1 MMPPSRSTGRRA
13 AAVAVILF
21 ALVAAA
27 PALAVTSRLWKQRE
41 RADFDA
47 GEPSGVSLS
56 VEGPIRLGARIDPLF
71 EPDQPYIW
79 AVAVGPHGEIYAAG
93 GNEGL
98 VHRVE
103 AGGRS
108 TPFLQVDEAE
118 VHALA
123 VDAKGA
129 IYAGTGPGG
138 RIYKFSPEGKRLWDH
153 DTGER
158 YIWALAFDRQGRL
171 YAGTG
176 TEGRVLAIDAD
187 GSSRV
192 LLDSAET
199 HIRTLA
205 IDAQGAIL
213 AGSDGH
219 GLVFRIGA
227 DGKSSVLYDAPLGE
241 VVALQPGANGTI
253 YAAVAGEAGRGPRPS
268 SPQPTPR
275 PASVDGPPPDAPR
288 EGGGG
293 GAPVQGEGP
302 SSGAPAERR
311 INLGIEGKVLAID
324 PDGYAREVWAAGQE
338 AILSLALRH
347 DGALLMGSGSEGRIY
362 ALDAT
367 GGVSEVARA
376 PSSQVTALARR
387 PAATGRDEEIVVG
400 GSNLGSVSIL
410 KSGFAES
417 GSFESSVFDAQSF
430 ASWGRIA
437 WKGETPSGTS
447 IALQVRSGNTE
458 GPDRTWSDWGPEM
471 SDPEGAV
478 VDRPAARFLQWRATL
493 RTTAMARTPEL
504 REVDVVY
511 LQKNLPPEFRKMEVL
526 APGVALQSV
535 PPPPGGSPTDSKSS
549 TGDADALARRRA
561 RPQSRRGFDAGARS
575 VQWQAT
581 DPNDDDL
588 AYDVQFRAL
597 DEKNWKTVRSR
608 IAEDFVTFDSGAL
621 PDGTYLVRVIASDA
635 LSNPVGQALTSEKIT
650 APFDVDNTAPRIEHL
665 KTAVEKGMLVVR
677 FSAADGFSI
686 LREGSWSVDA
696 GDWDTARPTDGM
708 NDSLAENYEITLP
721 VPAAGEHSVV
731 VRAMDAA
738 GNIGAGRIVV
748 TIP

>member
-13 AAVAVILF
+13 AAAAAVLF
-21 ALVAAA
+21 ALAATT
-27 PALAVTSRLWKQRE
+27 PASAVTSRLWKQRE
-41 RADFDA
+41 RVDFEA
-47 GEPSGVSLS
+47 GEPKGVSLS
-56 VEGPIRLGARIDPLF
+56 VGGPIRLGARLDPLF

-79 AVAVGPHGEIYAAG
+79 ALAVGPHGEIYAAG

-138 RIYKFSPEGKRLWDH
+138 RIYKFSPEGKRLWDR

-192 LLDSAET
+192 LFDSAET
-199 HIRTLA
+199 HIRCLA
-205 IDAQGAIL
+205 FDDKGTIL

-227 DGKSSVLYDAPLGE
+227 DGASSVLYDAPLGE
-241 VVALQPGANGTI
+241 VVALQPAAGGTV
-253 YAAVAGEAGRGPRPS
+253 YAAVVGEAGRPSRPS
-268 SPQPTPR
+268 TPAAPR
-275 PASVDGPPPDAPR
+275 PASVDGPPPEAPR
-288 EGGGG
+288 EGSSGV
-293 GAPVQGEGP
+293 APAPGDGP
-302 SSGAPAERR
+302 PSGAPAEQR
-311 INLGIEGKVLAID
+311 INIGIEGKVLAID
-324 PDGYAREVWAAGQE
+324 PDGYAREIWSAGQE
-338 AILSLALRH
+338 AILSLALRR
-347 DGALLMGSGSEGRIY
+347 DGMLLMGSGSQGRIY
-362 ALDAT
+362 ALDAA

-376 PSSQVTALARR
+376 PSSQVTALTRR
-387 PAATGRDEEIVVG
+387 PSAAGRDDEIVVG
-400 GSNLGSVSIL
+400 GSNLGSVAIL
-410 KSGFAES
+410 KAGYAES
-417 GSFESSVFDAQSF
+417 GSFESRVFDAQSF
-430 ASWGRIA
+430 ASWGRID
-437 WKGETPSGTS
+437 WKGETPQGTG
-447 IALQVRSGNTE
+447 IVLQARSGNTE
-458 GPDRTWSDWGPEM
+458 EPDRTWSDWGPEM
-471 SDPEGAV
+471 PDPEGV
-478 VDRPAARFLQWRATL
+478 VIDRPAARFLQWRATL
-493 RTTAMARTPEL
+493 RTTETARSPEL
-504 REVDVVY
+504 REVVVVY
-511 LQKNLPPEFRKMEVL
+511 LQKNLPPEFRKIEIL
-526 APGVALQSV
+526 APGVSLQSV
-535 PPPPGGSPTDSKSS
+535 PATPGGPPSDGKPP
-549 TGDADALARRRA
+549 TGDGDALARRRP

-575 VQWQAT
+575 VQWQAA

-588 AYDVQFRAL
+588 AFDVQFRAL

-621 PDGTYLVRVIASDA
+621 ADGTYLVRVIATDTP
-635 LSNPVGQALTSEKIT
+635 SNPAGQALTSEKIT
-650 APFDVDNTAPRIEHL
+650 SPFDVDNTAPRIDRL

-686 LREGSWSVDA
+686 LREASWSVDA
-696 GDWDTARPTDGM
+696 GDWGAARPADGM
-708 NDSLAENYEITLP
+708 NDSLTEAYEISLP

>member
-1 MMPPSRSTGRRA
+1 MMLPSRSTGRRA
-13 AAVAVILF
+13 AAAAAILF
-21 ALVAAA
+21 ALTAAA
-27 PALAVTSRLWKQRE
+27 PASAVTSRLWKQRE
-41 RADFDA
+41 RVDFEA
-47 GEPSGVSLS
+47 GEPKGVSLS
-56 VEGPIRLGARIDPLF
+56 VEGPIRLGARLDPLF

-79 AVAVGPHGEIYAAG
+79 ALAVGPRGEVYAAG

-98 VHRVE
+98 VHRLE

-158 YIWALAFDRQGRL
+158 YIWALVFDRQGRL

-176 TEGRVLAIDAD
+176 TEGRVLAVDAD

-192 LLDSAET
+192 LFDSAET

-205 IDAQGAIL
+205 FDDKGTIL

-227 DGKSSVLYDAPLGE
+227 GGESSVLYDAPLGE
-241 VVALQPGANGTI
+241 VVALQPAADGMV
-253 YAAVAGEAGRGPRPS
+253 YAAVAGEAGRGPRPAA
-268 SPQPTPR
+268 PAPAPR
-275 PASVDGPPPDAPR
+275 PASVDGPPPEPPR
-288 EGGGG
+288 EGSG
-293 GAPVQGEGP
+293 GAAPAQGDGQP
-302 SSGAPAERR
+302 SGAPAEQR
-311 INLGIEGKVLAID
+311 INVGIEGKVLAIA
-324 PDGYAREVWAAGQE
+324 PDGYAREVWSAGQE
-338 AILSLALRH
+338 AILSLALRR
-347 DGALLMGSGSEGRIY
+347 DGTLLMGSGSQGRIY

-376 PSSQVTALARR
+376 TSSQVTALARR
-387 PAATGRDEEIVVG
+387 PSAAGRDEEILVG
-400 GSNLGSVSIL
+400 GSNLGSVAIL
-410 KSGFAES
+410 KAGFAES
-417 GSFESSVFDAQSF
+417 GSYESRVFDAQSF
-430 ASWGRIA
+430 ASWGRIG
-437 WKGETPSGTS
+437 WKGETPQGTS
-447 IALQVRSGNTE
+447 IALQARSGNTE
-458 GPDRTWSDWGPEM
+458 DPDRTWSDWGPEM
-471 SDPEGAV
+471 TDPEGV
-478 VDRPAARFLQWRATL
+478 VIDRPPARFVQWRATL
-493 RTTAMARTPEL
+493 RTTETARSPEL
-504 REVDVVY
+504 REVAVVY
-511 LQKNLPPEFRKMEVL
+511 LQKNLPPEFKKIEVL
-526 APGVALQSV
+526 APGVSLQAV
-535 PPPPGGSPTDSKSS
+535 PPTPGGQPSDGKPPA
-549 TGDADALARRRA
+549 GDADALARRRP

-575 VQWQAT
+575 VQWQTA

-588 AYDVQFRAL
+588 AFDVQFRAL

-621 PDGTYLVRVIASDA
+621 PDGTYLVRVIATDA
-635 LSNPVGQALTSEKIT
+635 PSNPAGQALTSQKIT
-650 APFDVDNTAPRIEHL
+650 SPFDVDNTAPRIERL
-665 KTAVEKGMLVVR
+665 KTAVEKGLLYVR
-677 FSAADGFSI
+677 FTAADGFSI
-686 LREGSWSVDA
+686 LREASWSVDA
-696 GDWDTARPTDGM
+696 GEWGAARPADGM
-708 NDSLAENYEITLP
+708 NDSLTEAYEISLP